1 MKNIFC
7 LSLSA
12 AGLLIG
18 NVISGVSF
26 AGVPVIDGGAVTQ
39 RAQLANLQQQ
49 QQQSVWVK
57 QAADMLKQSNQL
69 QQQIQQF
76 QTASIGSLFG
86 SINTTGLS
94 VADQGATN
102 YAGTFTAAAN
112 KYLGEQT
119 SQCTKTGSG
128 NNPNYQ
134 ACIAQRNMKAGA
146 LQEMQSL
153 LKGVEVRSQQIN
165 TLLAAASKGTKTPG
179 QMQAYQF
186 QISTIQAQIQN
197 DLARMQLSIAVYKQR
212 EELYRQQQ
220 RDSARKLLTS
230 GGSPVSLKS
239 ALGLMY

>member
-1 MKNIFC
+1 MHKNTFRF
-7 LSLSA
+7 SSV
-12 AGLLIG
+12 AGLLMG
-18 NVISGVSF
+18 VVLSGVSF
-26 AGVPVIDGGAVTQ
+26 AGVPVIDGSAVTQ
-39 RAQLANLQQQ
+39 RAQLATMQQQ
-49 QQQSVWVK
+49 QQQAVWAK
-57 QAADMLKQSNQL
+57 QAADML
-69 QQQIQQF
+69 QQIRQF

-94 VADQGATN
+94 VANQGATN

-119 SQCTKTGSG
+119 SQCAKMGSG

-153 LKGVEVRSQQIN
+153 LKGVETRSQQIN
-165 TLLAAASKGTKTPG
+165 TLLAAASKGSKTPG

-186 QISTIQAQIQN
+186 QIATIQAQIQN

-239 ALGLMY
+239 ALGLM